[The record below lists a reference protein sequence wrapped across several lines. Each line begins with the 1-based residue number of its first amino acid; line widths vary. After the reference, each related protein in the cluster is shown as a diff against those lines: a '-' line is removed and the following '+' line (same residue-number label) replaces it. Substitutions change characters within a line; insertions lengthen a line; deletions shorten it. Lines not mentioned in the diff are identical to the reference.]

1 MKENNVIYSE
11 NSDREVNLSSLILA
25 IAAKWRIILTWMLL
39 LGALCGVLFGVKE
52 AREQQDPDYVAEVE
66 QRNEFR
72 QLQDAQTLAG
82 LEASIQSISR
92 ALDQQKAFCE
102 HSTQMT
108 INPYEI
114 YTISN
119 TYYVDT
125 DYKILPEN
133 DFQNPNLAVPVI
145 KGYAARLSELNLSR
159 LILGPDTETE
169 TASFDWDKFFLQIN
183 TQNADSGIF
192 IVQASGATQ
201 EQAEQIMALAE
212 QTLERAKAT
221 LESSVCVH
229 ELSCLGSSRSVGANN
244 SLISFQDAQRKGM
257 EALAA
262 SLTKAVSDYNKFEAS
277 ELESFGAGS
286 IAKTAIKSG
295 VIGLVLGFFLAFGY
309 YLIVFLF
316 GDYLLD
322 LDEIETQYGTS
333 VLGVSG
339 YDGKAIGLDRR
350 IAEKRGIPTGS
361 VREANLHL
369 LAASLQRI
377 AGNGSQLCLVGSPGD
392 AALNTLAE
400 QLAATGELA
409 AKPLVGGDINRSVEL
424 LRMSNR
430 ALKIVCV
437 EELARSRHAD
447 IRKELRSLSVLGESC
462 IGFVLFGKVGK

>member
-11 NSDREVNLSSLILA
+11 NPDREVNLSSLILA
-25 IAAKWRIILTWMLL
+25 IAAKWRNILTWMLL

-82 LEASIQSISR
+82 LEASIQSINR

-133 DFQNPNLAVPVI
+133 DFQYPNLAVPVI
-145 KGYAARLSELNLSR
+145 KGYAACLSELDLSS
-159 LILGPDTETE
+159 LIFGAEAAEE
-169 TASFDWDKFFLQIN
+169 TAIFDWDKFFLQVD
-183 TQNADSGIF
+183 TRNADSGI
-192 IVQASGATQ
+192 IVVQASGSMQ

-212 QTLERAKAT
+212 QTLERAKPM
-221 LESSVCVH
+221 LEKSVCAH
-229 ELSCLGSSRSVGANN
+229 ELSCLGSSRSAEANT
-244 SLISFQDAQRKGM
+244 SLISFQDAQRKSM
-257 EALAA
+257 ETLAA
-262 SLTKAVSDYNKFEAS
+262 SLAKAVSDYNNFEDS
-277 ELESFGAGS
+277 ELESLGTGS
-286 IAKTAIKSG
+286 IVKTTVKFG
-295 VIGLVLGFFLAFGY
+295 VIGLALGFFLAAGY
-309 YLIVFLF
+309 YLIVFLL

-322 LDEIETQYGTS
+322 LDEIETQYGIS

-369 LAASLQRI
+369 LAASLQRA
-377 AGNGSQLCLVGSPGD
+377 AGSSQLCLVGSSGD
-392 AALNTLAE
+392 AALSSLAE
-400 QLAATGELA
+400 ELAATGVLA
-409 AKPLVGGDINRSVEL
+409 KKPLVGGDINHSAEL
-424 LRMSNR
+424 LGMSSQ

-437 EELARSRHAD
+437 EELGRSRHAD
-447 IRKELRSLSVLGESC
+447 IRKELRSLSALGESC